1 MDKNS
6 FLFQAMIYLAAAVAM
21 VPVAKKLGLGSV
33 LGYLIAGVLIGPA
46 VFGFIGEEGED
57 VMHFAE
63 FGVVIM
69 LFVVGLELEPAL
81 LWRLRKP
88 IVGLGGLQVLASA
101 VLLAAG
107 AMALGLPWNAA
118 LALGMTLAMSSTAIV
133 LQTFQEKGWM
143 KTAAGESAFA
153 VLLFQDIAVIPMLAL
168 FPLLAVGGGTS
179 ATDSAAH
186 HPSPIGS
193 LPGWAQTLAVLA
205 AVAGIVLAGRY
216 LIKPLLRIVARTRL
230 RELFTAT
237 SLLLVVGIA
246 ELMELVGLSPAL
258 GTFLAGVVLA
268 NSEYRHELESD
279 IDPFKGLL
287 LGLFFMAVGASI
299 DFALILAQPW
309 LILGLVLAVMTIKG
323 LVLLALGKLFRL
335 STDQNA
341 IFGSSLN
348 QVGEFAFVLVAFS
361 VANGIFST
369 PIADM
374 AMAVVAISMAITP
387 LVMLFNEK
395 ILLRRIGTKEAP
407 PAGTDVHADEDNPV
421 IIAGFGH
428 FGSTV
433 GRLLRAHHIGC
444 TILDI
449 DSDQVD
455 RLRRMGF
462 KVFYGDAGRHDL
474 LEIAGAARAK
484 VIVIAVGD
492 AERRL
497 EMIQTVKKHFPD
509 LRIMVRASNR
519 YDAYDLMN
527 EGMLHIYRDTLDTS
541 IRMGVDVMRMLGHRS
556 YSANRAART
565 FRRYDEQKLKELA
578 AIADEKEYV
587 LTARKY
593 IEEIETILRAD
604 LAERDLTQDEGWDE
618 AGLIKEANMARQS

>member
-1 MDKNS
+1 MDKSS

-46 VFGFIGEEGED
+46 VLGFIGEEGED

-101 VLLAAG
+101 LLLAAG
-107 AMALGLPWNAA
+107 AMALGLPWNAS

-143 KTAAGESAFA
+143 KTTAGESAFA

-168 FPLLAVGGGTS
+168 FPLLATGSDTA
-179 ATDSAAH
+179 ATAGHDH
-186 HPSPIGS
+186 SPIGS

-216 LIKPLLRIVARTRL
+216 LIKPLLRMVARTRL

-299 DFALILAQPW
+299 DFGLILEKPW
-309 LILGLVLAVMTIKG
+309 LILGLVVAVMTIKG
-323 LVLLALGKLFRL
+323 LVLLALGKLFKL
-335 STDQNA
+335 SIDQNA

-361 VANGIFST
+361 VANGIFPQ

-395 ILLRRIGTKEAP
+395 VLLRKIGTREAA
-407 PAGTDVHADEDNPV
+407 PAGNDVHADEENPV

-474 LEIAGAARAK
+474 LEIAGASKAK
-484 VIVIAVGD
+484 VIVIAIGE

-509 LRIMVRASNR
+509 LHIMVRATNR
-519 YDAYDLMN
+519 YDAYELMN

-556 YSANRAART
+556 YAANRAART

-618 AGLIKEANMARQS
+618 AGLIREANTAKPT

>member
-1 MDKNS
+1 M
-6 FLFQAMIYLAAAVAM
+6 FQAMIYLAAAVAM
-21 VPVAKKLGLGSV
+21 VPSAKKLGLGSV

-46 VFGFIGEEGED
+46 VLGFIGEEGED

-101 VLLAAG
+101 ILLAAG
-107 AMALGLPWNAA
+107 AMAFGLPWNTS

-133 LQTFQEKGWM
+133 LQTFQENGWM

-168 FPLLAVGGGTS
+168 FPLLAAGSDAAAS
-179 ATDSAAH
+179 AGHDH
-186 HPSPIGS
+186 SPIGS

-216 LIKPLLRIVARTRL
+216 LIKPLLRMVARTRL

-299 DFALILAQPW
+299 DFGLILEKPL
-309 LILGLVLAVMTIKG
+309 LILGLVVAVMTIKG
-323 LVLLALGKLFRL
+323 VVLLLLGKLFRL
-335 STDQNA
+335 SVDQNA

-361 VANGIFST
+361 VANGIFT
-369 PIADM
+369 QDIADM

-395 ILLRRIGTKEAP
+395 VLLRKIGVKEAA
-407 PAGTDVHADEDNPV
+407 PAGNDVQAHEENPV

-474 LEIAGAARAK
+474 LEIAGASKAK
-484 VIVIAVGD
+484 VIVIAIGD

-509 LRIMVRASNR
+509 LHIMVRATNR
-519 YDAYDLMN
+519 YDAYELMN

-556 YSANRAART
+556 YAANRAART

-587 LTARKY
+587 ITARKY
-593 IEEIETILRAD
+593 IEEIEMILRAD
-604 LAERDLTQDEGWDE
+604 LADRDLTQDEGWDE
-618 AGLIKEANMARQS
+618 AGLIREANSAKPV

>member
-1 MDKNS
+1 MDKSS

-21 VPVAKKLGLGSV
+21 VPSAKKLGLGSV

-46 VFGFIGEEGED
+46 VLGFIGEEGED

-101 VLLAAG
+101 ILLAAG
-107 AMALGLPWNAA
+107 AMAFGLPWNTS

-133 LQTFQEKGWM
+133 LQTFQENGWM

-168 FPLLAVGGGTS
+168 FPLLAAGSDAAAS
-179 ATDSAAH
+179 AGHDH
-186 HPSPIGS
+186 SPIGS

-216 LIKPLLRIVARTRL
+216 LIKPLLRMVARTRL

-299 DFALILAQPW
+299 DFGLILEKPL
-309 LILGLVLAVMTIKG
+309 LILGLVVAVMTIKG
-323 LVLLALGKLFRL
+323 VVLLLLGKLFRL
-335 STDQNA
+335 SVDQNA

-361 VANGIFST
+361 VANGIFT
-369 PIADM
+369 QDIADM

-395 ILLRRIGTKEAP
+395 VLLRKIGVKEAA
-407 PAGTDVHADEDNPV
+407 PAGNDVQAHEENPV

-474 LEIAGAARAK
+474 LEIAGASKAK
-484 VIVIAVGD
+484 VIVIAIGD

-509 LRIMVRASNR
+509 LHIMVRATNR
-519 YDAYDLMN
+519 YDAYELMN

-556 YSANRAART
+556 YAANRAART

-587 LTARKY
+587 ITARKY
-593 IEEIETILRAD
+593 IEEIEMILRAD
-604 LAERDLTQDEGWDE
+604 LADRDLTQDEGWDE
-618 AGLIKEANMARQS
+618 AGLIREANSAKPV

>member
-1 MDKNS
+1 MDKSS

-21 VPVAKKLGLGSV
+21 VPIAKKLGLGSV

-46 VFGFIGEEGED
+46 VLGFIGEEGED

-101 VLLAAG
+101 ILLAAG
-107 AMALGLPWNAA
+107 AMLFGLPWNTS

-168 FPLLAVGGGTS
+168 FPLLAAGS
-179 ATDSAAH
+179 DAAANAGH
-186 HPSPIGS
+186 NHSPIGS

-216 LIKPLLRIVARTRL
+216 LIKPLLRMVARTRL

-299 DFALILAQPW
+299 DFGLILEKPW
-309 LILGLVLAVMTIKG
+309 LILGLVVAVMTIKG
-323 LVLLALGKLFRL
+323 VVLLLLGKLFRL
-335 STDQNA
+335 SVDQNA

-361 VANGIFST
+361 VANGIFT
-369 PIADM
+369 QNIADM
-374 AMAVVAISMAITP
+374 AMAVVAISMAVTP

-395 ILLRRIGTKEAP
+395 VLLRKIGTKEAA
-407 PAGTDVHADEDNPV
+407 PAGNDVQAHEENPV

-474 LEIAGAARAK
+474 LEIAGASKAK
-484 VIVIAVGD
+484 VIVIAIGD

-509 LRIMVRASNR
+509 LHIMVRATNR
-519 YDAYDLMN
+519 YDAYELMN

-556 YSANRAART
+556 YAANRAART

-587 LTARKY
+587 ITARKY
-593 IEEIETILRAD
+593 IEEIEMILRAD
-604 LAERDLTQDEGWDE
+604 LADRDLTQDEGWDE
-618 AGLIKEANMARQS
+618 TGLIREANSAKPA